1 MLLRKSELK
10 MKQRIQ
16 NKTILYASII
26 SIILLSIFSSANYV
40 VAVEIS
46 DISCTDCHDKTMETH
61 RFPIDT
67 CTRCH
72 SPDMSNLSLKSEA
85 KIPIEYS
92 DPLCVECH
100 SDIFQVWMAGGHGLE
115 GANCVECHNPHLE
128 SLQFAMASKTS
139 TSFTLILQIL
149 ATLGAIVG
157 FVLVVLLIAR
167 KLKEK

>member
-1 MLLRKSELK
+1 

-16 NKTILYASII
+16 NTKTLYKSII
-26 SIILLSIFSSANYV
+26 SITLILMVSSTHYAI
-40 VAVEIS
+40 AAETS
-46 DISCTDCHDKTMETH
+46 DISCTDCHDKNMETH
-61 RFPIDT
+61 WFPRDT
-67 CTRCH
+67 CTTCH
-72 SPDMSNLSLKSEA
+72 SPDMSNLSLKSGI

-100 SDIFQVWMAGGHGLE
+100 SDIFQAWIAGGHGLE
-115 GANCVECHNPHLE
+115 GVNCVECHNPHAE
-128 SLQFAMASKTS
+128 SLQFAMTSKTS

-157 FVLVVLLIAR
+157 FVLVVLLIAK

>member
-16 NKTILYASII
+16 NITTLHVSII
-26 SIILLSIFSSANYV
+26 SITLILMVSSTHYAIAAETN
-40 VAVEIS
+40 

-67 CTRCH
+67 CTTCH
-72 SPDMSNLSLKSEA
+72 SPDMSNLSLKSGVE
-85 KIPIEYS
+85 IPIEYS

-100 SDIFQVWMAGGHGLE
+100 SDIFQVWLVGGHGLK
-115 GANCVECHNPHLE
+115 GANCVECHNPHAE
-128 SLQFAMASKTS
+128 SLQFAMASETS

-149 ATLGAIVG
+149 ATLGTIFG
-157 FVLVVLLIAR
+157 FVLVVLLIAK